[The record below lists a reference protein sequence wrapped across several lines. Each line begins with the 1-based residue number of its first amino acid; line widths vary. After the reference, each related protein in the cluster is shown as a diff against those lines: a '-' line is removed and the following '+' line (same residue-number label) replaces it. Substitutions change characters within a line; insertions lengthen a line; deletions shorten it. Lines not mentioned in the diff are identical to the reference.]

1 MGGSDNKLTIM
12 PDNVLGDVFEELKDT
27 VGSAAQQANPLDLVE
42 AGVQQITG
50 QQNTGGVDEKTHQN
64 QMTSQIKQMKTIDEK
79 NRKPELEAIR
89 QNLIAMMQP
98 KAKSQS
104 DLPKNVSGSTLGPKN
119 IEEGEKQQEKIKK
132 ERNKLPELSPSAQSR
147 KGSSE
152 GGVRGMSG

>member
-50 QQNTGGVDEKTHQN
+50 QQSMGGVDEKTHQK

-79 NRKPELEAIR
+79 NRKPEMDAIR

-104 DLPKNVSGSTLGPKN
+104 ELPKSVSGVAGAPKT
-119 IEEGEKQQEKIKK
+119 IEDWEEQQKKIKK
-132 ERNKLPELSPSAQSR
+132 ERNKLPDLSPSAQSR
-147 KGSSE
+147 MGSSE
-152 GGVRGMSG
+152 GGVRGVSG